1 MILATLLLP
10 LFYLSTTNGDDTLLG
25 VQVLWRH
32 GARPPEVIFD
42 YDPHKNDW
50 PVPLGELTPLGMRQH
65 YDLGKRLMQ
74 RYGEEYKLIN
84 TSYNVGEIYV
94 RSTDVNRALAS
105 AYSNLAG
112 MFSESKNTYPDS
124 NWPSQWTPIPVHT
137 VPDTDDN
144 LLNPTF
150 YCPRLYQ
157 LSDERLQTKQFLIF
171 ENTFSSLFDYL
182 TLHSGANIT
191 DYKSLETLYVTIRVE
206 KYFNYS
212 QPSWV
217 TDDIFKQME
226 SFVNSSIN
234 YSYGCAGF
242 GLPEDTE
249 LISLKGGHL
258 VWQMIDNMK
267 TIKNNGKIEKYI
279 AYSAHHT
286 TLISFANVLGAKVK
300 IMGQGLIDFAAS
312 FILEL
317 WKDENGNYY
326 IKLFYAN
333 NAYGDFTP
341 VTHLIRGCINQDKCS
356 LDDFENGASAYLQ
369 HYPQDHC
376 TAV

>member
-1 MILATLLLP
+1 MLVGLLLA
-10 LFYLSTTNGDDTLLG
+10 LICFSTNKGDDTLLG
-25 VQVLWRH
+25 VQALWRH
-32 GARPPEVIFD
+32 GARSPEVIFD

-50 PVPLGELTPLGMRQH
+50 PVPLGELTTEGMRQH

-84 TSYNVGEIYV
+84 TSYDVGEIYV
-94 RSTDVNRALAS
+94 RSTDVNRALVS

-112 MFSESKNTYPDS
+112 MFSESKNTYPDG
-124 NWPSQWTPIPVHT
+124 NWPSPWTPIPVHT
-137 VPDTDDN
+137 VNDTDDN

-157 LSDERLQTKQFLIF
+157 LSDERLQRKQFLIF

-182 TLHSGANIT
+182 TLHSGVNIT

-226 SFVNSSIN
+226 LLVNSSIN

-242 GLPEDTE
+242 GLPEDKE
-249 LISLKGGHL
+249 LISLKQGYL

-267 TIKNNGKIEKYI
+267 KMIKNKGIEKFI
-279 AYSAHHT
+279 AYSAHDT
-286 TLISFANVLGAKVK
+286 TLMAFANVLGAKVE
-300 IMGQGLIDFAAS
+300 IMGQGIIDFAAS
-312 FILEL
+312 FLLEL
-317 WKDENGNYY
+317 WKDGNENYY
-326 IKLFYAN
+326 IQLFYAN

-356 LDDFENGASAYLQ
+356 LDDFENGTSDYLY
-369 HYPQDHC
+369 HHPQDHC